1 MTGVR
6 KSKALEKAD
15 KYIRQNKLKPA
26 IDELMRYVQAN
37 PDDVNRVNIIN
48 KIGDLFAQMGNKES
62 AIEYFQRSIDYYVQ
76 EGFLTKAIAILKKV
90 LRMDDENVRAMEQL
104 ADLYMQ
110 EGLQHEAKRQYLN
123 IAEKYRREGLTKRA
137 LEAYRRIV
145 DMDPKNV
152 QSRIKLAEL
161 FVSEGLQQEAVEQMI
176 SLSKTLRENGDLE
189 GAEKILLKT
198 RKLEIPDP
206 TIDLNLAKVMMLRGD
221 LNGAEKILEAAS
233 ARFTRNPMIMEL
245 LGTIRME
252 RKDFDGAFQV
262 LSQVFQMDG
271 SRDKALRELMDR
283 QLEGGSITKAWK
295 SAQPILEKLMRNEEF
310 GEATA
315 MLRQFT
321 EKAEHFA
328 PALQKLALVYEKGGD
343 KVFLISTLEKLANA
357 YKMDGNVT
365 GAEKAFKQLA
375 QLDPMNYD
383 YKSALQDLGS
393 SFVPETE
400 EKPGETVADTPLDAA
415 DEFDMEDTRIRQR
428 GTVAEAEMYI
438 EYGLKKKA
446 YRLLESLLKE
456 TPFDIKANKMFARM
470 CVDKGEIGKASKCYL
485 NLSEAYINKKDW
497 DKAEGYL
504 DRSEKVLPGS
514 SGYLRKML
522 AKERS
527 GDDSLDE
534 ETMLHLDDLEMRES
548 EPALDAGD
556 ESVEIDAD
564 DLSGYVEDVG
574 PESESVSEDMLFGES
589 VDSVADLEVEESIPI
604 SGDADSLE
612 LDLQAGAPTVDMSA
626 QAPFD
631 TTQLSDASGSVD
643 ELDLD
648 EESELELTD
657 EDSVILEPGSLDES
671 AIPDLG
677 DVDLELGEKETPKPS
692 QPKAE
697 GVDLSDEL
705 EEVHFYLSQ
714 NMVSEAGDMLQTL
727 ELDHPG
733 HPELEKLRREVD
745 AARMV
750 AGAGEAGME
759 SDDVQSAIEDQFLDL
774 QAEFGADLDMF
785 ADNTELTDTQAK
797 EQIKSVD
804 ELFQEF
810 KQGVEEQIDQED
822 YETHY
827 NLGIAYKE
835 MGLHNEAVEEFAKA
849 SHDNSR
855 FLDCCFMIA
864 TVYEETGD
872 VNSAIEW
879 LDSGVERAR
888 SEKRDLKPLLYEA
901 GRILEN
907 AGEMDRALKYY
918 TDVHK
923 LSPDF
928 RDVAD
933 KIGS

>member
-1 MTGVR
+1 MR

-37 PDDVNRVNIIN
+37 PDDENRVNIVN

-62 AIEYFQRSIDYYVQ
+62 AVEYFQRSIDYYVQ

-90 LRMDDENVRAMEQL
+90 LRMDEGNVRAMEQL

-221 LNGAEKILEAAS
+221 LNGAEKILETAS

-252 RKDFDGAFQV
+252 RKDFDAAFQV
-262 LSQVFQMDG
+262 LSQVFQMDS

-283 QLEGGSITKAWK
+283 QLEAGVITKAWK
-295 SAQPILEKLMRNEEF
+295 SAQPILEKRMRNEEF
-310 GEATA
+310 GESTA
-315 MLRQFT
+315 LLRQFT

-357 YKMDGNVT
+357 YKLDGNVT

-393 SFVPETE
+393 SFVSEAEERTEDVEVDVASPEE
-400 EKPGETVADTPLDAA
+400 PA

-456 TPFDIKANKMFARM
+456 NQFDIKANKMFARM

-485 NLSEAYINKKDW
+485 SLAEAYIEKQDW

-522 AKERS
+522 ARERS

-534 ETMLHLDDLEMRES
+534 DTMLRLDDLEMKE
-548 EPALDAGD
+548 EPALEAAD

-564 DLSGYVEDVG
+564 DLSGYVEEIG
-574 PESESVSEDMLFGES
+574 QESESVSEDMLFGES
-589 VDSVADLEVEESIPI
+589 VDSVAELEVEESLPV

-612 LDLQAGAPTVDMSA
+612 LDLQAGTDTVDMRE

-631 TTQLSDASGSVD
+631 TTQLSEASAD
-643 ELDLD
+643 ELDL
-648 EESELELTD
+648 EEDSDLELTD
-657 EDSVILEPGSLDES
+657 EDSVILEPGSLEES

-677 DVDLELGEKETPKPS
+677 DVDLELGEKETPKPR

-705 EEVHFYLSQ
+705 EEVNFYLSQ
-714 NMVSEAGDMLQTL
+714 NMLAEAGDMLQTL

-733 HPELEKLRREVD
+733 HPELDKLRREVD
-745 AARMV
+745 AARMM
-750 AGAGEAGME
+750 AGAEEGGLE

-849 SHDNSR
+849 SHDDAR

-864 TVYEETGD
+864 TVYEETAAVD
-872 VNSAIEW
+872 SAIEW

-901 GRILEN
+901 GRILES
-907 AGEMDRALKYY
+907 AGQMERAMKYY

-923 LSPDF
+923 LAPDF
-928 RDVAD
+928 RDIAD